1 MLHGDLK
8 TVNVLLKSAGGE
20 GRRFVAKVADFGLS
34 VQIDKAQTHM
44 SNVFQV
50 RRACGPWAPGR
61 YAECQRGQCICCLAF
76 VSPHLDPCSCHGEA
90 GLFTWLMRGVA
101 SVVPLAC
108 RAP

>member
-20 GRRFVAKVADFGLS
+20 GRGFVAKVADFGLS

-61 YAECQRGQCICCLAF
+61 YADCQWLQCRCSSTFL
-76 VSPHLDPCSCHGEA
+76 SPHLQPCSCHDA
-90 GLFTWLMRGVA
+90 VGLFTWLMRCVA
-101 SVVPLAC
+101 SVVMLEC